1 MVDLPDELE
10 LSDPQTRV
18 LGALIEKRATTP
30 DAYPLTLKALVTACN
45 QSTSRDPVVDYDAN
59 LVETTCQALKAKG
72 LLRIVHPAAGER
84 ATKYRQILDEQVGLD
99 AAESALVAVLLLR
112 GAQTVP
118 ELRTRTERMH
128 HFAGP
133 DDVESVLQR
142 LAARPDRPLVTL
154 LERAP
159 GQREARWIQLLQHDV
174 DGRATAAAMAGTG
187 PTPTRAA
194 AAAPGRVDELEARVA
209 ALEARVEQLVAALD
223 GLVELPD
230 PAPDPATN
238 PVSAYGVVES

>member
-18 LGALIEKRATTP
+18 LGALLEKQVTTP

-45 QSTSRDPVVDYDAN
+45 QSTSRDPVVDFDAN

-84 ATKYRQILDEQVGLD
+84 ATKYRQILDEQLGLD
-99 AAESALVAVLLLR
+99 GAEKALVAVLLLR

-128 HFAGP
+128 GFSGP
-133 DDVESVLQR
+133 AEVESVLDR
-142 LAARPDRPLVTL
+142 LAARADRPLVSL

-174 DGRATAAAMAGTG
+174 AGRTAAAALVGTG
-187 PTPTRAA
+187 ASPTRAA
-194 AAAPGRVDELEARVA
+194 AAAPGRVDELEGRVA
-209 ALEARVEQLVAALD
+209 ALESRMDQLVHALD
-223 GLVELPD
+223 GLVELPE
-230 PAPDPATN
+230 PTEHT
-238 PVSAYGVVES
+238 VG

>member
-18 LGALIEKRATTP
+18 LGALLEKQATTP

-45 QSTSRDPVVDYDAN
+45 QTTSRDPVVDFDVN

-84 ATKYRQILDEQVGLD
+84 ATKYRQILDEQLGLD
-99 AAESALVAVLLLR
+99 GAQKALVAVLLLR

-118 ELRTRTERMH
+118 ELKSRTERMH
-128 HFAGP
+128 GFAGL
-133 DDVESVLQR
+133 DEVESVLGQ
-142 LAARPDRPLVTL
+142 LATREDRPLVTL

-159 GQREARWIQLLQHDV
+159 GQREARWMQVLQHDV
-174 DGRATAAAMAGTG
+174 AGRAAAAASAGTG
-187 PTPTRAA
+187 PSPTRAA

-209 ALEARVEQLVAALD
+209 ALESQLAQLVVALD
-223 GLVELPD
+223 GLVELGPED
-230 PAPDPATN
+230 GD
-238 PVSAYGVVES
+238 

>member
-18 LGALIEKRATTP
+18 LGALLEKQATTP

-45 QSTSRDPVVDYDAN
+45 QTTSRDPVVDFDVN

-84 ATKYRQILDEQVGLD
+84 ATKYRQILDEQLGLD
-99 AAESALVAVLLLR
+99 ASEKALVAVLLLR

-118 ELRTRTERMH
+118 ELKSRTERMCG
-128 HFAGP
+128 FAGLEE
-133 DDVESVLQR
+133 VESALAR
-142 LAARPDRPLVTL
+142 LSARSDRPLVTL
-154 LERAP
+154 LERAS
-159 GQREARWIQLLQHDV
+159 GQREARWMQLLQHDV
-174 DGRATAAAMAGTG
+174 AGRAAAAAVAGTG
-187 PTPTRAA
+187 PSPTRAA

-209 ALEARVEQLVAALD
+209 ALESQLTQLVAALD
-223 GLVELPD
+223 GLVELGPED
-230 PAPDPATN
+230 
-238 PVSAYGVVES
+238 GG